1 MPLPSSRKSLR
12 TVPLQFLLVMAAVP
26 LAAQNQTEQQY
37 ITSVNTAI
45 ANLVATLGT
54 PTQPILFGANLVDAY
69 GTRIAN
75 EDLSVVLDY
84 VDGLKAA
91 GVQRVEF
98 NPSISTMT
106 HPGNVTKYDAI
117 VRHIRELGL
126 QLAINP
132 EYEFGEVDP
141 SPITNFAEFQTAA
154 LAEYQVLA
162 ARYQPDNF
170 VIIHEPDTASAR
182 LGFSTTIS
190 DWHNFILAAAPIIK
204 AASPHTRIGAGCD
217 YNPALATYQNEDG
230 YFQDFVTIPVLDFM
244 TMDIYSSA
252 FDKFS
257 QWAQLA
263 QANGKGVYIE
273 EVWTPFDLPN
283 PIGPWNGEPLADR
296 ALIGPVNSDF
306 AAMDANWLH
315 GMMLF
320 ASANHMESMTP
331 FTTEAFFW
339 YGAAGEDTPDNATYH
354 AAAEQAIQQGQ
365 FSSTGQAYLADI
377 RQMAI
382 SRLTNISS
390 ASYATIPTV
399 FNPTCGTGANPCN
412 PQTIIAPDSLM
423 SAFGA
428 DLATTSILNGNFP
441 TNLDGT
447 TMTLVD
453 ATNTSYPVQMYY
465 AGPGQ
470 INYYVPSKAQPGPA
484 TVTVTS
490 GDGTQTA
497 GSVLIAPVAPGLFTA
512 NASGQGAAS
521 ALAIC
526 AGVCAGWPNRQANGQ
541 YVQDAFAC
549 GGAGCTPQ
557 PLGIGPSDAVV
568 VEFFGTGFRHLS
580 SSAALTI
587 QINGQ
592 TVPFQ
597 YAGAQGDTGLDQ
609 LNVQLPNSLAG
620 SGQVNLVMS
629 LQDTA
634 DNVTVTSNTV
644 TLNIQ

>member
-1 MPLPSSRKSLR
+1 
-12 TVPLQFLLVMAAVP
+12 MAAAP
-26 LAAQNQTEQQY
+26 LASQNQTEQQY
-37 ITSVNTAI
+37 IASVNTAI
-45 ANLVATLGT
+45 GTLVGTLGT
-54 PTQPILFGANLVDAY
+54 PTHPIVFGGNLVAAY
-69 GTRIAN
+69 GTRIGN

-98 NPSISTMT
+98 NPSLATMS

-132 EYEFGEVDP
+132 EYETGEVDP
-141 SPITNFAEFQTAA
+141 SPITSFADFQTRA
-154 LAEYQVLA
+154 LAEYQILA

-170 VIIHEPDTASAR
+170 VIVHEPDTMAAR
-182 LGFSTTIS
+182 LRFTTSIS

-204 AASPHTRIGAGCD
+204 AASPHTRVGAGCD
-217 YNPALATYQNEDG
+217 YNPALKTYESEDS

-252 FDKFS
+252 FDKFTH
-257 QWAQLA
+257 WAQLA
-263 QANGKGVYIE
+263 HANGKGVYIE
-273 EVWTPFDLPN
+273 EAWTPFDLPD
-283 PIGPWNGEPLADR
+283 PLPPWNGEPLADR
-296 ALIGPVNSDF
+296 ALIGPVNADF
-306 AAMDANWLH
+306 EAMDANWLH

-320 ASANHMESMTP
+320 ASANQMESMTP

-339 YGAAGEDTPDNATYH
+339 YGPAGEDTPDNTNYR
-354 AAAEQAIQQGQ
+354 AADQQAIQQGQ
-365 FSSTGQAYLADI
+365 FSTTGQAYLADS
-377 RQMAI
+377 RQMGVQ
-382 SRLTNISS
+382 RLTNISS
-390 ASYATIPTV
+390 ASYATLPTV

-412 PQTIIAPDSLM
+412 AQTLVAPDSLM

-428 DLATTSILNGNFP
+428 DLATASTVDGTFP
-441 TNLDGT
+441 TSLGGT

-453 ATNTSYPVQMYY
+453 ATNTSYPVRMYY
-465 AGPGQ
+465 AGTNQ
-470 INYYVPSKAQPGPA
+470 VNYYVPGNAQPGPA
-484 TVTVTS
+484 TITVTS

-497 GSVLIAPVAPGLFTA
+497 GTVLVAPVAPGLFTA

-541 YVQDAFAC
+541 CYQDAFAC
-549 GGAGCTPQ
+549 AGSAGCTPQ
-557 PLGIGPSDAVV
+557 PIGIGASDTVV
-568 VEFFGTGFRHLS
+568 MELFGTGFRHLS
-580 SSAALTI
+580 SPAALTV

-592 TVPFQ
+592 AVPFQ
-597 YAGAQGDTGLDQ
+597 YAGAQADIGLDQ
-609 LNVQLPNSLAG
+609 LNVQLPYSLAG

-629 LQDTA
+629 LQDTVN
-634 DNVTVTSNTV
+634 NVTVTSNTV

>member
-1 MPLPSSRKSLR
+1 
-12 TVPLQFLLVMAAVP
+12 MAAAP
-26 LAAQNQTEQQY
+26 LASQNQTEQQY
-37 ITSVNTAI
+37 ISSVNTAI
-45 ANLVATLGT
+45 NNLVSTLGA
-54 PTQPILFGANLVDAY
+54 PTQPIIFGGNLVAAY
-69 GTRIAN
+69 GTRIGN

-98 NPSISTMT
+98 NPSIATMS

-132 EYEFGEVDP
+132 EYEIGEVDA
-141 SPITNFAEFQTAA
+141 SPIANFADFRTQA

-162 ARYQPDNF
+162 SRYQPDNF
-170 VIIHEPDTASAR
+170 VIIHEPDTAAAR
-182 LGFSTTIS
+182 LGFSTQIS
-190 DWHNFILAAAPIIK
+190 DWHNFILAAAPIVK
-204 AASPHTRIGAGCD
+204 AASPHTRVGAGCD
-217 YNPALATYQNEDG
+217 YNPALHTYQSEDS
-230 YFQDFVTIPVLDFM
+230 YFQDFVTIPVLDFV

-252 FDKFS
+252 FDKFT

-273 EVWTPFDLPN
+273 ELWTPFDLPN
-283 PIGPWNGEPLADR
+283 PLGPWNGEPLADR
-296 ALIGPVNSDF
+296 ALIGPVNADF

-339 YGAAGEDTPDNATYH
+339 YGPAGEDTPDNTAYQT
-354 AAAEQAIQQGQ
+354 ADEQAIRQGQ
-365 FSSTGQAYLADI
+365 LSTTGQAYLADSG
-377 RQMAI
+377 QMGVQ
-382 SRLTNISS
+382 RLTNISS
-390 ASYATIPTV
+390 ASYATLPTV
-399 FNPTCGTGANPCN
+399 FNPTCGTATNPCN
-412 PQTIIAPDSLM
+412 AQTLVAPDSLM

-428 DLATTSILNGNFP
+428 DLATTYAVDGTFP
-441 TNLDGT
+441 TSLGGT

-453 ATNTSYPVQMYY
+453 ATNTSYPVQMYF
-465 AGPGQ
+465 AGPNQ
-470 INYYVPSKAQPGPA
+470 VNYYVPGKVQPGPA
-484 TVTVTS
+484 TITVSS
-490 GDGTQTA
+490 GDGTRTA
-497 GSVLIAPVAPGLFTA
+497 GTVLVAPVAPGLFTA

-541 YVQDAFAC
+541 YFQDAFAC
-549 GGAGCTPQ
+549 AGSAGCTPQ
-557 PLGIGPSDAVV
+557 PLSIGASDTVV

-580 SSAALTI
+580 SSAALTVR
-587 QINGQ
+587 INGQ
-592 TVPFQ
+592 AVPFQ
-597 YAGAQGDTGLDQ
+597 YAGAQGDIGLDQ
-609 LNVQLPNSLAG
+609 LNVQLPYSLAG
-620 SGQVNLVMS
+620 SGQVNLVLS
-629 LQDTA
+629 VQDTV

-644 TLNIQ
+644 ALNIQ